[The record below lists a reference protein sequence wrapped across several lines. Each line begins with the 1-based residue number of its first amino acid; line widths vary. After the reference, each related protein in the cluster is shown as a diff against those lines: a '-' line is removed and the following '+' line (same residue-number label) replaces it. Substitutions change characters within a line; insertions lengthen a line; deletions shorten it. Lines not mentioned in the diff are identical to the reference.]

1 MVLATSVGMI
11 NSQDDDTAVVT
22 ENTPAKPGGLKLGQ
36 TQVWGVIVIVAL
48 LALGFMYRSNGDS
61 GTNDAAV
68 DVTETTAQRSL
79 LKTAEDAIAINPQD
93 SDAWYSK
100 GVALQLE
107 AEDYQGAVESY
118 SRALEI
124 NPQYFSALFNRALA
138 YKDLGRIDEAKAD
151 FETIVTLKNGVAP
164 QALYNLALIAM
175 DQGDTVLGD
184 EYLQKAY
191 EQDPS
196 LRP

>member
-1 MVLATSVGMI
+1 MNNQI
-11 NSQDDDTAVVT
+11 EDTAVETVD
-22 ENTPAKPGGLKLGQ
+22 TPVKPVSLKRGR
-36 TQVWGVIVIVAL
+36 TQMWGVIAIVAL
-48 LALGFMYRSNGDS
+48 LALGVMYRSNGDS
-61 GTNDAAV
+61 GTNDIAV
-68 DVTETTAQRSL
+68 DITATTAQKGL
-79 LKTAEDAIAINPQD
+79 LQTAEDAITVNPLD
-93 SDAWYSK
+93 SDAWYTK
-100 GVALQLE
+100 GVALQIELG
-107 AEDYQGAVESY
+107 DNQGAVESY

>member
-1 MVLATSVGMI
+1 MMNNQI
-11 NSQDDDTAVVT
+11 EDTAV
-22 ENTPAKPGGLKLGQ
+22 ENEDMPASPVGLKLGR
-36 TQVWGVIVIVAL
+36 TQMWG
-48 LALGFMYRSNGDS
+48 S
-61 GTNDAAV
+61 G
-68 DVTETTAQRSL
+68 
-79 LKTAEDAIAINPQD
+79 TAEDAIAINPQD
-93 SDAWYSK
+93 SDAWYTK

-124 NPQYFSALFNRALA
+124 NPQYFSALFNRGFA
-138 YKDLGRIDEAKAD
+138 YKDMGRIDEAKAD

>member
-1 MVLATSVGMI
+1 MMNNQI
-11 NSQDDDTAVVT
+11 EDTAV
-22 ENTPAKPGGLKLGQ
+22 ENEDMPASPVGLKLGR
-36 TQVWGVIVIVAL
+36 TQMWGSIGIVVLI
-48 LALGFMYRSNGDS
+48 ALGLMYRSNS
-61 GTNDAAV
+61 QPNV
-68 DVTETTAQRSL
+68 ETGSNEAPVISVQKSL
-79 LKTAEDAIAINPQD
+79 LQTAEDAIAINPQD
-93 SDAWYSK
+93 SDAWYTK

-124 NPQYFSALFNRALA
+124 NPQYFSALFNRGFA
-138 YKDLGRIDEAKAD
+138 YKDMGRIDEAKAD